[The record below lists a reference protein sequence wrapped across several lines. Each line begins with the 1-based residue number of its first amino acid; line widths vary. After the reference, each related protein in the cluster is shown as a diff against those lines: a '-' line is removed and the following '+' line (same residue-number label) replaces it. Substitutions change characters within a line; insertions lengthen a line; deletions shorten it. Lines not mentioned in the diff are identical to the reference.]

1 MMTSVQT
8 LSEQA
13 NIPLK
18 WACAAL
24 NVPRSSFYRHR
35 QPPAPL
41 QGPKQASPRALSAT
55 ERDQIA
61 QTLNSE
67 RFADQSPYQVYATLL
82 DDEQTYL
89 CSIST
94 MYRILRQNVQLRE
107 RRNQRQH
114 PNYTK
119 PELLATGPNQ
129 LWSWDITKLRGPQIW
144 QYYQLYV
151 ILDVFSRFV
160 VAWRI
165 EERESDRL
173 AEELIAEACFQQN
186 IAPHQLTLH
195 ADRGSAMIS
204 KTVAQLLLDLQVAKT
219 HSRPHT
225 SNDNPYSEAQFKT
238 LKYRP
243 GYPDRF
249 GSVQD
254 ARQWASSFFDWY
266 NHQHRHSGL
275 ALMTPVA
282 VHTGQAD
289 QLTAQRQITLELAQ
303 QHHPERF
310 VRGTPQPA
318 PLPDA
323 VWINKPEQS

>member
-1 MMTSVQT
+1 MTSVQT

>member
-129 LWSWDITKLRGPQIW
+129 LWSWDIAKLRGPQIW